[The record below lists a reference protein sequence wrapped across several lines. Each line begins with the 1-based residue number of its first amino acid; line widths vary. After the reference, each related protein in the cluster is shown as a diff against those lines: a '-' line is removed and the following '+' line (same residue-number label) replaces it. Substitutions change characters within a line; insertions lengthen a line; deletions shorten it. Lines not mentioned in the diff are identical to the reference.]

1 MTAAIIAEAIAHAES
16 VTEEDLDPGRGGLGY
31 HFGLRSLDTDLALC
45 GSVAHVTRC
54 DLKNSPE
61 YIRGDVV
68 EAALAH
74 LAERVERAEAAL
86 DAAERVAATRLDRIN
101 VLRLALGTVGGMSQV
116 LALDDQVDREPARK
130 CGPMV
135 VSVDEGNGLR
145 LSTETPFE
153 YSGGRALRAKTSEAN
168 PGGRVRLWRLVL
180 VEDWHRL
187 PGEEDEKGAGRG

>member
-1 MTAAIIAEAIAHAES
+1 MIAAIIAEALAHAES
-16 VTEEDLDPGRGGLGY
+16 VTPNTLGRYVHVREDFPGGVLIVSQISSGRIKFDT
-31 HFGLRSLDTDLALC
+31 HIRLDTHD
-45 GSVAHVTRC
+45 
-54 DLKNSPE
+54 
-61 YIRGDVV
+61 
-68 EAALAH
+68 AALAH
-74 LAERVERAEAAL
+74 LAERAERAEAAL

-187 PGEEDEKGAGRG
+187 PGEEDEKGAGRV